1 MIGRISRRS
10 LISLLAGA
18 AGAAT
23 FSAVA
28 EEQKPSDRGIGGTG
42 MTSEPD
48 AVTAGRIGF
57 MGTIRRF
64 GSIYVNEARISYPS
78 DVAVWINGEK
88 RSASALAIGQVA
100 RTIARSDAKD
110 RLVTDRIDVLSEVIG
125 PVSGIDKH
133 AVTVLGQ
140 RVLLGDTIAPPDWVI
155 GTRIAVFGIRTASG
169 DIVATLVTP
178 AGKWPDQIVG
188 TPEMQGWMLRIGDES
203 LYGIGEQYRGRRVV
217 VRGVPTGRG
226 FKVSAV
232 ALDSP
237 FAGRDVRRMSIET
250 YVSRTGSSFRSGD
263 GIEFRSAELGRNVP
277 ADENLR
283 AVLNI
288 EVSPSGGLQLDRLRF
303 EGANGAFD
311 GRGFSF
317 DGSPGS
323 TAPPISGGPVGGDAH
338 LGGNGRGPVGPGSG
352 PAGPSGSQGPG
363 GGSSMGPNPG
373 SSPGTAGGS
382 GQGPGAGLGA
392 GPGSGPGAS
401 AGPGP
406 AAGPGRSGVGPG
418 AVGGAVGGMAA
429 SHGGPSGAGGPPSR
443 GSGPGGDDG
452 PRGKP

>member
-1 MIGRISRRS
+1 MTGRISRRR
-10 LISLLAGA
+10 LLSLLAGV

-23 FSAVA
+23 VSAGA

-42 MTSEPD
+42 ITSEPD
-48 AVTAGRIGF
+48 AGAGGRIGF
-57 MGTIRRF
+57 IGTIRRF
-64 GSIYVNEARISYPS
+64 GSIYVNESRISYPS

-100 RTIARSDAKD
+100 RTVARRDAKD

-125 PVSGIDKH
+125 PVSSIDKH
-133 AVTVLGQ
+133 AVIVLGQ
-140 RVLLGDTIAPPDWVI
+140 RVLLGDTIAPSDWVI
-155 GTRIAVFGIRTASG
+155 GTRIAVFGMRTASG
-169 DIVATLVTP
+169 DIVATLVTL

-188 TPEMQGWMLRIGDES
+188 TPEMRGWMLRIGDEP

-237 FAGRDVRRMSIET
+237 FAGRGVDRMSIET
-250 YVSRTGSSFRSGD
+250 YVSRTGSNFRSGD

-288 EVSPSGGLQLDRLRF
+288 EVSPSGGLQLDRLRL

-317 DGSPGS
+317 DGRPGS

-338 LGGNGRGPVGPGSG
+338 LGGNGRGPIGPGPGPVGPSA
-352 PAGPSGSQGPG
+352 PQGPG
-363 GGSSMGPNPG
+363 GGIGGSSSMAPN
-373 SSPGTAGGS
+373 
-382 GQGPGAGLGA
+382 
-392 GPGSGPGAS
+392 SGPGV
-401 AGPGP
+401 GLGP

-429 SHGGPSGAGGPPSR
+429 SHGGPSGAGDSGGPPSR